1 MFTKYDFLK
10 QGDRTTLAKLKMM
23 RKQHIHGGTRLLVCS
38 MRRRREILRAAAA
51 ADPAVHGSVR
61 FVSDKKFKGSGLLD
75 GRTGNWD

>member
-1 MFTKYDFLK
+1 M
-10 QGDRTTLAKLKMM
+10 
-23 RKQHIHGGTRLLVCS
+23 LVCS

-61 FVSDKKFKGSGLLD
+61 FVSDKKGSGLLD